1 MKIIEWM
8 WVFMVVLSIQ
18 WIAFMGQNNQKVVL
32 GGTLIKIILVIK
44 NSIYFSLVYLKRH
57 PSNYLITN
65 GKYPIYHI
73 LFNER

>member
-1 MKIIEWM
+1 
-8 WVFMVVLSIQ
+8 
-18 WIAFMGQNNQKVVL
+18 MGQNNQKVVL